1 MKAGNF
7 KHKRA
12 FRRALFAVGLCFP
25 AASLFLDA
33 PAQAF
38 KSGHLT
44 AQASNGA
51 SAAPFAQDVL
61 YKSKTIQSDKTRQ
74 KALFLVQ
81 MEIKK
86 SDGVSYRCTGAL
98 ITQDVVL
105 TAGHC
110 LVDAQVVTVLVMQ
123 KFSPLKQQRIEAEK

>member
-1 MKAGNF
+1 
-7 KHKRA
+7 
-12 FRRALFAVGLCFP
+12 
-25 AASLFLDA
+25 
-33 PAQAF
+33 
-38 KSGHLT
+38 
-44 AQASNGA
+44 
-51 SAAPFAQDVL
+51 
-61 YKSKTIQSDKTRQ
+61 
-74 KALFLVQ
+74 